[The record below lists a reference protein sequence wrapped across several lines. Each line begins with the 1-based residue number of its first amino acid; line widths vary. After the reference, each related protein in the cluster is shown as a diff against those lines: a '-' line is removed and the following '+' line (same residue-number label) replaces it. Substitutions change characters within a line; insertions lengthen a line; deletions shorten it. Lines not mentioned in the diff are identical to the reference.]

1 MESNDELK
9 EIDIKNRM
17 CYYLCYFKIEDF
29 HSDNIL
35 LDEKSCENIWVCD
48 ISCKTLID
56 SKPLRISLEKGF
68 DIRIYDGTR
77 HIVLFGREKYNA
89 IYKSVR

>member
-1 MESNDELK
+1 
-9 EIDIKNRM
+9 M
-17 CYYLCYFKIEDF
+17 CYYFDDTIKIEDF
-29 HSDNIL
+29 HFDNIL

-68 DIRIYDGTR
+68 DIRVYDGTR
-77 HIVLFGREKYNA
+77 YIVLFGREKYNA